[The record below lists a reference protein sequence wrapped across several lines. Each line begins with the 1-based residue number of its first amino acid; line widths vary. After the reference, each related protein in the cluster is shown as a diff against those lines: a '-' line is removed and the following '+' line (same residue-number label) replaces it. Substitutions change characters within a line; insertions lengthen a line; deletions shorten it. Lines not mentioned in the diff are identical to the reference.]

1 MLKKGICVA
10 LMIVMIF
17 PMIFSQ
23 EVNKT
28 VEPLS
33 NEAILESSSMLKD
46 QLQGEF
52 DGVKMAREKT
62 NKFVPGLTALS
73 YSFCLPFASNLFLDV
88 ITAFPIASLMSLTS
102 WWGLAMLSETG
113 TSDVDKI
120 VDVNKSLAY
129 KSGFKKGYSEEANK
143 VESEGVMTGGG
154 IGFVLTFSLFFTL
167 ALISYLGTL

>member
-17 PMIFSQ
+17 PMIYSQ
-23 EVNKT
+23 EANKT

-33 NEAILESSSMLKD
+33 NEVNIENSSMLKD

-62 NKFVPGLTALS
+62 NKVFAGLTAFS
-73 YSFCLPFASNLFLDV
+73 YSFCLPFVSNLFLDV
-88 ITAFPIASLMSLTS
+88 KTAFPIASLMSLTS
-102 WWGLAMLSETG
+102 WWGLAMLSKTG
-113 TSDVDKI
+113 TVDVDKI
-120 VDVNKSLAY
+120 VDANTSLAY
-129 KSGFKKGYSEEANK
+129 KSGFKKGYSEEANR
-143 VESEGVMTGGG
+143 VEAEGVMTGGA
-154 IGFVLTFSLFFTL
+154 IGFVLTFFLFFTF